1 MEDIKNK
8 KISIIL
14 STFNEEIA
22 IEKTINEI
30 QKYIK
35 NVEIIVVDD
44 NSSDKTFE
52 ILKRL
57 QNQKIKIFSRK
68 KNKGLASAFLLGLIN
83 TEGDIIGWVD
93 SNMASIVKI
102 FPEMIQNLE
111 NNDIVL
117 LSRFIDGGKDER
129 NVVRRWS
136 SYILNKFTKFVL
148 NSKINDLSSGIFVM
162 NRRVLLD
169 TLPIASGHGEF
180 MIEFLYNAEKRGNK
194 IKEISYTQPV
204 DEEGNSKSYPNIFKF
219 SLLGFFYF
227 VRILQIFIRR

>member
-162 NRRVLLD
+162 NRRALLD

-204 DEEGNSKSYPNIFKF
+204 DEEGNQKF
-219 SLLGFFYF
+219 
-227 VRILQIFIRR
+227 QIGKT

>member
-44 NSSDKTFE
+44 NSTDKTFE

-136 SYILNKFTKFVL
+136 SYILNKLTKFVL

-162 NRRVLLD
+162 NRSVLLD
-169 TLPIASGHGEF
+169 TIPIASGHGEF
-180 MIEFLYNAEKRGNK
+180 MIEFLYNAERRGNK
-194 IKEISYTQPV
+194 IKEI
-204 DEEGNSKSYPNIFKF
+204 
-219 SLLGFFYF
+219 
-227 VRILQIFIRR
+227 R